1 VLKVIDMKKI
11 VIKMLKIYKP
21 ISNLDWLNYK
31 LVKHDLTYHHIIKRE
46 YGGKETIENG
56 ALLVRNSHSYLHLIE
71 CKDLE
76 KYIVLNKLLQIIN
89 NQKCEPTMDQRKII
103 EYILQE
109 FEKEHSRDK
118 TSKGKILIKE
128 EYKKRW

>member
-1 VLKVIDMKKI
+1 MKKI

-21 ISNLDWLNYK
+21 
-31 LVKHDLTYHHIIKRE
+31 
-46 YGGKETIENG
+46 
-56 ALLVRNSHSYLHLIE
+56 
-71 CKDLE
+71 
-76 KYIVLNKLLQIIN
+76 
-89 NQKCEPTMDQRKII
+89 TMEQRKII

-109 FEKEHSRDK
+109 FEKEHSKDK